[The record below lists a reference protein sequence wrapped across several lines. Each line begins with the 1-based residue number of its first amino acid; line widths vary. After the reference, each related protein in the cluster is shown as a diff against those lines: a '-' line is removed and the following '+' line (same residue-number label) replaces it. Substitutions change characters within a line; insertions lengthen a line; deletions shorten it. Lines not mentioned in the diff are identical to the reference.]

1 VGATEDHV
9 TVVSLLRLVPRDGAA
24 DELARRFGAL
34 EIFEHSRRSGGFLGG
49 KLLRPADDEAFV
61 VLAEWETSADYQR
74 WLDNPV
80 RAELGSEL
88 EPLLDADVS
97 SGQLYEEVR
106 WPTG

>member
-1 VGATEDHV
+1 VS
-9 TVVSLLRLVPRDGAA
+9 VVSLLRLLPRPGAA

-49 KLLRPADDEAFV
+49 RLLRPVEGDVFV
-61 VLAEWETSADYQR
+61 VTAEWETEDDYRR

-80 RAELGSEL
+80 RAELGAEL
-88 EPLLDADVS
+88 EPLLDADVA

>member
-1 VGATEDHV
+1 VS
-9 TVVSLLRLVPRDGAA
+9 VVSVLRLLPRPGAA

-49 KLLRPADDEAFV
+49 RLLRPLDGDAFV
-61 VLAEWETSADYQR
+61 VIAEWQTDEDYRR

-80 RAELGSEL
+80 RAELGAEL
-88 EPLLDADVS
+88 EPLLDADVA

-106 WPTG
+106 WTTG

>member
-1 VGATEDHV
+1 MS
-9 TVVSLLRLVPRDGAA
+9 VVSVLRLLPRPGEA

-34 EIFEHSRRSGGFLGG
+34 EIFDHSRQSGGFLGG
-49 KLLRPADDEAFV
+49 RLLRPLEGDAFV
-61 VLAEWETSADYQR
+61 VVAEWETEDDYRR

-80 RAELGSEL
+80 RAELGAEL
-88 EPLLDADVS
+88 EPLLDADVA

>member
-1 VGATEDHV
+1 VN
-9 TVVSLLRLVPRDGAA
+9 VVSVLRLSTRPGAA

-34 EIFEHSRRSGGFLGG
+34 KIFEHSRQSGGFLGG
-49 KLLRPADDEAFV
+49 RLLRQLDDDAFV
-61 VLAEWETSADYQR
+61 VVAEWETEADYQR

-80 RAELGSEL
+80 RAELGEEL
-88 EPLLDADVS
+88 EPLLDANVA